1 MGEVDKG
8 IFYNNFTHMTKP
20 VLFRL
25 TKTMMK
31 LIKVY
36 YINTLEI
43 GGGGGAY
50 LHFLCIWYIL

>member
-1 MGEVDKG
+1 
-8 IFYNNFTHMTKP
+8 MTKP

-25 TKTMMK
+25 TKTMVK

-50 LHFLCIWYIL
+50 LHFLYQCKIRFIPLRLRVT

>member
-1 MGEVDKG
+1 
-8 IFYNNFTHMTKP
+8 MTKP

-43 GGGGGAY
+43 GWGGGLPPLFMHLVY
-50 LHFLCIWYIL
+50 SIISNFTPHRLLT

>member
-1 MGEVDKG
+1 
-8 IFYNNFTHMTKP
+8 MTKP

-43 GGGGGAY
+43 GWGGLTSTFYALVY
-50 LHFLCIWYIL
+50 SIISNFTLNRLLT

>member
-1 MGEVDKG
+1 
-8 IFYNNFTHMTKP
+8 MTKP

-50 LHFLCIWYIL
+50 LHFLCFGIFYNFQFHSE

>member
-1 MGEVDKG
+1 
-8 IFYNNFTHMTKP
+8 MTKP

-43 GGGGGAY
+43 GGGGGLTSTFYALVY
-50 LHFLCIWYIL
+50 SIISNFTLNRLLT

>member
-1 MGEVDKG
+1 
-8 IFYNNFTHMTKP
+8 MTKP

-43 GGGGGAY
+43 GGGAY
-50 LHFLCIWYIL
+50 LHFLCFGIFYNFQFHSE

>member
-1 MGEVDKG
+1 
-8 IFYNNFTHMTKP
+8 MTKP

-43 GGGGGAY
+43 GGGG
-50 LHFLCIWYIL
+50 LWYIL

>member
-1 MGEVDKG
+1 
-8 IFYNNFTHMTKP
+8 MTKP

-25 TKTMMK
+25 TKTMVK

-43 GGGGGAY
+43 GGGGGLTSTFYAFGIFY
-50 LHFLCIWYIL
+50 NFQFHSE

>member
-1 MGEVDKG
+1 
-8 IFYNNFTHMTKP
+8 MTKP

-43 GGGGGAY
+43 GWGGGGLPPLFMHLVY
-50 LHFLCIWYIL
+50 SIISNFTLNRLLT

>member
-1 MGEVDKG
+1 
-8 IFYNNFTHMTKP
+8 MTKP

-25 TKTMMK
+25 TKTMVK

-43 GGGGGAY
+43 GGGGGGLPPLFMHLVY
-50 LHFLCIWYIL
+50 SIISNFTLHRLLT

>member
-1 MGEVDKG
+1 
-8 IFYNNFTHMTKP
+8 MTKP

-43 GGGGGAY
+43 GGGGAY
-50 LHFLCIWYIL
+50 LHFLCFGIFYNFQFHSE

>member
-1 MGEVDKG
+1 
-8 IFYNNFTHMTKP
+8 MTKP

-43 GGGGGAY
+43 GGGGGGLTSTFYALVY
-50 LHFLCIWYIL
+50 SIISNFTLNRLLT